1 MDQFQHL
8 SELLAGYR
16 SQLQGM
22 EKALLLSPM
31 EDKTRIQQKIVEL
44 RREMQLHEQEYQKL
58 QSVRS
63 MSLTSPSNELNV
75 FGSSQATQ
83 VNSSGNTILQVQG
96 NVTINQTV
104 PSPQNDRPPMSTD
117 KSDQVIKVFGSISQH
132 PKDKNITDYFRS
144 FISNVSKIDYSD
156 SSHTD
161 FSQTRLD
168 FIKQKINDSQ
178 IILIFVSSHYFTS
191 QSSTNEFQEIA
202 KSNKNLIPINVRL
215 TLGWE
220 EREICGGRR
229 LGDFQPWPIGKPL
242 FNLRRTAERDEA
254 FYELI
259 NRLLGS

>member
-144 FISNVSKIDYSD
+144 FISK
-156 SSHTD
+156 
-161 FSQTRLD
+161 
-168 FIKQKINDSQ
+168 
-178 IILIFVSSHYFTS
+178 
-191 QSSTNEFQEIA
+191 
-202 KSNKNLIPINVRL
+202 
-215 TLGWE
+215 
-220 EREICGGRR
+220 
-229 LGDFQPWPIGKPL
+229 
-242 FNLRRTAERDEA
+242 
-254 FYELI
+254 
-259 NRLLGS
+259 